1 MQLMGGRLL
10 EFQLGV
16 FCNAPTGSV
25 QIWIRIIGE
34 FSGMATV
41 IYVFPSGKG
50 MGGKK
55 DFLSCS
61 SKSELF
67 FFVAWKGWV
76 D

>member
-1 MQLMGGRLL
+1 MQLMGGRPL

-16 FCNAPTGSV
+16 FCSARTGSV

-50 MGGKK
+50 MGGK

-67 FFVAWKGWV
+67 FVAWRGWV